1 MNKFN
6 FHMVIVAALL
16 SGCVSQQSAIQVE
29 RPMVDF
35 EIHSNMLIVEGYVN
49 GKWAKFLVDT
59 GASISLLDYNQS
71 KKYKFEYFINVESR
85 LTGFG
90 GKSRLMNTSDVA
102 FKFRG
107 LTDQGA
113 DFLASDLSGINRA
126 LSKSN
131 QKVLGIIGS
140 DFLKAHG
147 AIIDYQ
153 LRRIVLTTSF

>member
-1 MNKFN
+1 M
-6 FHMVIVAALL
+6 IIAGLL
-16 SGCVSQQSAIQVE
+16 GGCVSQQSAIKVE

-35 EIHSNMLIVEGYVN
+35 EIHGNMLIVEGYVN
-49 GKWAKFLVDT
+49 QKWAKFIVDT

-71 KKYKFEYFINVESR
+71 KKYKFDYFINTQSR

-90 GKSRLMNTSDVA
+90 GRSRLMNTSEIS
-102 FKFRG
+102 FKLKG
-107 LTDQGA
+107 ISDQGSN
-113 DFLASDLSGINRA
+113 FLASDLSGINRA

-131 QKVLGIIGS
+131 QRVLGILGS

-153 LRRIVLTTSF
+153 LRRIMLSRPL